1 MWKILLKMWKNQ
13 ITMLK
18 TQKNDVENSV
28 ERVEKSRSEN
38 DVDFVEYDI
47 LIKTKNRKDKLW
59 ITELQIMGS
68 L

>member
-18 TQKNDVENSV
+18 TQKNNVENSV

-47 LIKTKNRKDKLW
+47 LINTKNRKDKLW

>member
-1 MWKILLKMWKNQ
+1 MKMWKNQ

>member
-1 MWKILLKMWKNQ
+1 
-13 ITMLK
+13 MLK